1 MAASLVYIV
10 FASFLYFSYPN
21 TVREEYLAYPPETR
35 PYMDFP
41 PFYGSRGGV
50 VVVVCG
56 AVMGIIWTLYL
67 SRHKKSCV
75 REQTPAVVQLA
86 DFSTNY

>member
-1 MAASLVYIV
+1 LRKLTLLLVAASLIYIV

-21 TVREEYLAYPPETR
+21 KVREEYLACPPEIR

-41 PFYGSRGGV
+41 PFSGNREGV

-67 SRHKKSCV
+67 SRHKK
-75 REQTPAVVQLA
+75 AV
-86 DFSTNY
+86 